1 MLTGVALML
10 GYCLLGAGWLIL
22 KTEGDLQAWAR
33 RMGRVCFVG
42 VLAAIGIVSIWTPIM
57 QPAIA
62 QRWFSWP
69 DIGYLVP
76 VPIIT
81 LAIAALA
88 WRSLNRDGHAG
99 PFIGAMGLFLMSYIG
114 IAISLWP
121 FIVPRHYTLWQAA
134 SDPSTQAFLLIGTL
148 VLLPVIVMYTTWA
161 YWVFRGKIRGDIGYH

>member
-1 MLTGVALML
+1 LTPFSVLTGVALML

-76 VPIIT
+76 VDHHAGHRGTRVAVAQPRRPCR
-81 LAIAALA
+81 AVH
-88 WRSLNRDGHAG
+88 RRDGPLPH
-99 PFIGAMGLFLMSYIG
+99 
-114 IAISLWP
+114 
-121 FIVPRHYTLWQAA
+121 VVHRH
-134 SDPSTQAFLLIGTL
+134 
-148 VLLPVIVMYTTWA
+148 
-161 YWVFRGKIRGDIGYH
+161 RH